1 MKSQIRVLGI
11 DDGPFSFDQERT
23 PVVGVAMRLPGYV
36 EGVMTTDVE
45 VDGLDSTNQL
55 IEMLANSRY
64 LDQLKLIMLDGAALG
79 GFNVVDIHRINQ
91 ELDIP
96 IATITREKPDYDE
109 IENALKK
116 HFDDWEK
123 RLHMMKSSALRIS
136 TLATRPS
143 LWEERA
149 LKESSWPRFWRRPL
163 FRVHCL
169 RRCASRTLSP
179 RPFPGANRRA
189 EHRSLSRI

>member
-36 EGVMTTDVE
+36 EGVMISDVE
-45 VDGLDSTNQL
+45 VDGLDSTSQL

-96 IATITREKPDYDE
+96 VATITREKPDYDE
-109 IENALKK
+109 IENALRK
-116 HFDDWEK
+116 HFDDWEN
-123 RLHMMKSSALRIS
+123 RLHMMKSIGTEDFDTGYTPIYVGRAGIERDELAEILEASIVQGALPEALRIAH
-136 TLATRPS
+136 LVATAISRGES
-143 LWEERA
+143 KGRA
-149 LKESSWPRFWRRPL
+149 
-163 FRVHCL
+163 
-169 RRCASRTLSP
+169 
-179 RPFPGANRRA
+179 
-189 EHRSLSRI
+189 